1 MTSGMR
7 RQRGATLIIALI
19 MLVLL
24 TLFAVSS
31 FNTAQTNVKVVGNMQ
46 QKAEA
51 LNAAQQAIETVLST
65 PQFIANPAN
74 AVPTPC
80 GTANTL
86 CTDVTGDG
94 VADFTATLIGPDYPT
109 GPHQPTCVTVRLIK
123 NQELNVLNPED
134 LGCAAGQQSGAAG
147 VAGAMTGDSLCA
159 NTVWE
164 IRARAV
170 SSSSGA
176 TATVTQGIGV
186 RVSSDAA
193 GTSC

>member
-1 MTSGMR
+1 MTHGIR
-7 RQRGATLIIALI
+7 GQRGTTLIVALI

-31 FNTAQTNVKVVGNMQ
+31 FNTANTNLKVVGNMQ
-46 QKAEA
+46 QKNEA
-51 LNAAQQAIETVLST
+51 LNAAQAAVESVIST

-74 AVPTPC
+74 AVLTPC
-80 GTANTL
+80 GSANTL
-86 CTDVTGDG
+86 CTDLTGDG
-94 VADFTATLIGPDYPT
+94 VADFTTTLVGPDYPT

-123 NQELNVLNPED
+123 NQDLVLTNPED
-134 LGCAAGQQSGAAG
+134 LGCSSGQQQQFG
-147 VAGAMTGDSLCA
+147 VAGAVTGDSLCA

-164 IRARAV
+164 VRARTV
-170 SSSSGA
+170 SSLSGA
-176 TATVTQGIGV
+176 MVILTQGVGV

>member
-65 PQFIANPAN
+65 PLFIANPAN

-123 NQELNVLNPED
+123 NQELNVLNAED

>member
-123 NQELNVLNPED
+123 NQELNVLNAED

-176 TATVTQGIGV
+176 TATVTQGVGV

>member
-1 MTSGMR
+1 MGLR
-7 RQRGATLIIALI
+7 RQRGTTLVVALI

-31 FNTAQTNVKVVGNMQ
+31 FNTANVNLKVVGNMQ
-46 QKAEA
+46 QKNEA

-65 PQFIANPAN
+65 PQFISNPAN
-74 AVPTPC
+74 AVLTPC

-86 CTDVTGDG
+86 CADVTGDG
-94 VADFTATLIGPDYPT
+94 VADFTTTLIGPDYPT
-109 GPHQPTCVTVRLIK
+109 GPHQPTCVTVRPIK
-123 NQELNVLNPED
+123 NAELVLTNPED
-134 LGCAAGQQSGAAG
+134 LGCSSGQQQQFG
-147 VAGAMTGDSLCA
+147 VAGAVTGDSLCA

-164 IRARAV
+164 VRARTV
-170 SSSSGA
+170 SSSTGA
-176 TATVTQGIGV
+176 TVIVTQGVGV